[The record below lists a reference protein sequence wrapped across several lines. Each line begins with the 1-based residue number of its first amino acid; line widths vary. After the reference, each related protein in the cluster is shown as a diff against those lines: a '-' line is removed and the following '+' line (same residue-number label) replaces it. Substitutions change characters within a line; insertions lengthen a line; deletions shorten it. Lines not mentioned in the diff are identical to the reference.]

1 MRIRIVSHHKLVYY
15 PSENSG
21 YLFTLD
27 TPTQS
32 ESLYHIQA
40 LRSINYG
47 YMYTKDECQRYA
59 AILYCVRHTQKAT
72 CVWNPNEKTC
82 VPSTM
87 PCIKDPKPIII
98 YLSARTLD
106 GTHNNTIVYRWCPF
120 RALRSDVSPLFFSA
134 VVSNNAYLSDAISLE
149 SLLLTR
155 NPIAIREERI
165 IYVHITHTDLAGQ
178 YVLPTSITC
187 NMRVVL

>member
-47 YMYTKDECQRYA
+47 YMDTKDECQRYA
-59 AILYCVRHTQKAT
+59 AILYCVRHTQRAT
-72 CVWNPNEKTC
+72 YMCMEAERENMC
-82 VPSTM
+82 
-87 PCIKDPKPIII
+87 
-98 YLSARTLD
+98 
-106 GTHNNTIVYRWCPF
+106 
-120 RALRSDVSPLFFSA
+120 A
-134 VVSNNAYLSDAISLE
+134 VDHAM
-149 SLLLTR
+149 
-155 NPIAIREERI
+155 
-165 IYVHITHTDLAGQ
+165 H
-178 YVLPTSITC
+178 
-187 NMRVVL
+187 